1 MPTPNPADAC
11 PSLHVLTAT
20 LGTNTEGQPLCP
32 AHVLSEQPRD
42 GRCKHCHT
50 VIDPWQAEAFD
61 ADPRPYIQPSGHQH
75 GWSRPTRV
83 R

>member
-20 LGTNTEGQPLCP
+20 LGTNTEGQPLYP

-50 VIDPWQAEAFD
+50 IIDPC
-61 ADPRPYIQPSGHQH
+61 PYIQPSGHQH

>member
-20 LGTNTEGQPLCP
+20 LGTNTEGQPLYP

-42 GRCKHCHT
+42 GRCKH
-50 VIDPWQAEAFD
+50 QL
-61 ADPRPYIQPSGHQH
+61 SGHQH
-75 GWSRPTRV
+75 GWSSPTRV

>member
-20 LGTNTEGQPLCP
+20 LGTNTEGQPLYP

-61 ADPRPYIQPSGHQH
+61 ADPDLAGQPSGHQH
-75 GWSRPTRV
+75 GWSSPTRV